1 MGFVT
6 CSATHRFA
14 RRGNV
19 HLQRDI
25 DAACPECHKHDTL
38 RWLDLFNDEFV
49 ATTTC
54 TDDLF
59 EEGGQLNHLYR
70 AVVRTSAHEAGALQW
85 EFERRVN
92 VPSRQ
97 GMVLSYLAQALRN
110 DGMDVAQDDYE
121 HLGVR
126 PEVVV
131 VVTLAIQDGQPLF
144 FIGVNGHDNTY
155 QAAESFCSAMPA
167 DLCGVPCI
175 HVFERDPH
183 AHVGVR
189 LGYDVSGWSWH
200 GEQNADQDHA
210 GHHDP
215 EHDEHAV
222 QEGDLVDARCRCR
235 TAKPI
240 GARKADRS
248 IIPGRNFRTT
258 ENTQAADGGE
268 HRGAPPVVL
277 RQKKPSRNIARM
289 PGETKPVYSWMY
301 WKPPFLSM
309 PISGAISTAQRHRHD
324 HGHAADPDHLARW
337 RSLLKF
343 LV

>member
-110 DGMDVAQDDYE
+110 DGMEAAQDDYE

-126 PEVVV
+126 PEAVV

-155 QAAESFCSAMPA
+155 QAAESFCNAMPA
-167 DLCGVPCI
+167 DICDVPCI

-183 AHVGVR
+183 ANVGVR

-200 GEQNADQDHA
+200 GEQKVLRTIKEDHGLMARLSTTCIGIAHRSGPCTPHTA
-210 GHHDP
+210 GHGSQGCFSYLDRKYGK
-215 EHDEHAV
+215 DEKRFQMVGHHATATCTV
-222 QEGDLVDARCRCR
+222 AAYWYALPDQANNVSYRRMQEIVAQQLRDREGAVRQIQHQPQLRAVSGI
-235 TAKPI
+235 I
-240 GARKADRS
+240 GS
-248 IIPGRNFRTT
+248 Y
-258 ENTQAADGGE
+258 
-268 HRGAPPVVL
+268 L
-277 RQKKPSRNIARM
+277 
-289 PGETKPVYSWMY
+289 
-301 WKPPFLSM
+301 
-309 PISGAISTAQRHRHD
+309 
-324 HGHAADPDHLARW
+324 
-337 RSLLKF
+337 
-343 LV
+343 